1 VVNAVSNT
9 GFAGGISAAQDRAN
23 VSRDD
28 FMKILVTELSSQDP
42 LEPMDNSQFLDQ
54 LIGLQTLDQSAAM
67 TDGLRTFQNFMEMSY
82 GSSLVGKNVK
92 ALGND
97 GELVE
102 GLVSKVVV
110 EDGSAS
116 VVVDNKKIPVSA
128 VREILATVAG

>member
-1 VVNAVSNT
+1 MVNAVTNS

-97 GELVE
+97 GERVE
-102 GLVSKVVV
+102 GNVSKVVV

-128 VREILATVAG
+128 VREILAAVTG

>member
-1 VVNAVSNT
+1 VVNAVSNL
-9 GFAGGISAAQDRAN
+9 GFSGGISAAQDRAN

>member
-1 VVNAVSNT
+1 MVNAVTNS

-67 TDGLRTFQNFMEMSY
+67 TDGLRTFQNFMQMSY
-82 GSSLVGKNVK
+82 GSNLVGKTVK
-92 ALGND
+92 ALTDD
-97 GELVE
+97 GSLIE
-102 GLVSKVVV
+102 GTVNKVVM
-110 EDGSAS
+110 ENGSAS
-116 VVVDNKKIPVSA
+116 VVVGNEKIPVNA
-128 VREILATVAG
+128 VREILASVTG

>member
-1 VVNAVSNT
+1 MVNAVSNL
-9 GFAGGISAAQDRAN
+9 GFSGGISAAQDRAN

-28 FMKILVTELSSQDP
+28 FMKILVTELSHQDP
-42 LEPMDNSQFLDQ
+42 LEPMENSQFLDQ

-116 VVVDNKKIPVSA
+116 VVVNNKKIPVSA

>member
-1 VVNAVSNT
+1 MVNAVTNS

-102 GLVSKVVV
+102 GNVSKVVV

-128 VREILATVAG
+128 VREILAAVTG

>member
-1 VVNAVSNT
+1 MVNAVSNL
-9 GFAGGISAAQDRAN
+9 GFSGGISAAQDRAN

-102 GLVSKVVV
+102 GIVSKVVV

>member
-1 VVNAVSNT
+1 MVNAVTNS
-9 GFAGGISAAQDRAN
+9 GFAGGISAAQDWAN

-102 GLVSKVVV
+102 GNVSKVVV

-128 VREILATVAG
+128 VREILAAVTG

>member
-1 VVNAVSNT
+1 MVNAVANS
-9 GFAGGISAAQDRAN
+9 GFSGAVSAAQDRAN

-102 GLVSKVVV
+102 GNVSKVVV
-110 EDGSAS
+110 EDSSAS

-128 VREILATVAG
+128 VREILAAVTG

>member
-1 VVNAVSNT
+1 MVNAVSNL
-9 GFAGGISAAQDRAN
+9 GFSGGISAAQDRAN

>member
-1 VVNAVSNT
+1 MVNAVSNT

>member
-1 VVNAVSNT
+1 MVNAVSNL
-9 GFAGGISAAQDRAN
+9 GFSGGISAAQDRAN

-97 GELVE
+97 GEVVE